1 MINPTMLFRIKNSWS
16 RFTTSHPKFP
26 MFLQASSKNNV
37 IQENTVLEIKI
48 TTPEG
53 KNLST
58 NVKLT
63 NDDLALFND
72 LKEMAR

>member
-1 MINPTMLFRIKNSWS
+1 MKNPTMLFRIKNSWS

-26 MFLQASSKNNV
+26 MFLQAASKNNV

-53 KNLST
+53 NYIIDSKMQESFGD
-58 NVKLT
+58 KL
-63 NDDLALFND
+63 
-72 LKEMAR
+72 K

>member
-1 MINPTMLFRIKNSWS
+1 
-16 RFTTSHPKFP
+16 
-26 MFLQASSKNNV
+26 MFLQAASKNNV

>member
-26 MFLQASSKNNV
+26 MFLQAASKNNV

-63 NDDLALFND
+63 NDDLALFNN

>member
-1 MINPTMLFRIKNSWS
+1 MEPLYDIPSQISDV
-16 RFTTSHPKFP
+16 FTGSF
-26 MFLQASSKNNV
+26 QNNV